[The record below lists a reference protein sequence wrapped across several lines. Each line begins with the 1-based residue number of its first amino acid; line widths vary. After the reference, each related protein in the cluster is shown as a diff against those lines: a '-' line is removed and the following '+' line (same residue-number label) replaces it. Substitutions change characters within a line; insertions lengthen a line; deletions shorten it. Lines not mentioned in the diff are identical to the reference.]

1 MPDYSKLRQLM
12 SHRVSVEYDSG
23 ARIVGYLGG
32 CRPGTGPVQ
41 FVTLTHV
48 EMYDAAGALVEKHDE
63 LSMCPNVMT
72 GFQLDE
78 GPRGRDV

>member
-12 SHRVSVEYDSG
+12 SHRVCVEYDSG

-32 CRPGTGPVQ
+32 CRPGEGPVQ
-41 FVTLTHV
+41 FVTLTRV
-48 EMYDAAGALVEKHDE
+48 EMYDADGKLVEQHDE

-78 GPRGRDV
+78 GPRGRDQ